1 MHPESKLRSCMAC
14 STASS
19 RLRLY
24 RSSLQS
30 PLTQSSAGH
39 RVSHWSR
46 PWTCWK
52 GRIAFDSLSILH
64 ESQYRVALCI
74 SQTTQSRHSRVA
86 PRISCCRPVLHRCST
101 ASILCKA
108 ANTSRFSEPWPSP
121 EAMASPTINERDE
134 LDQVP
139 EEDNRVAKRARL
151 SEPAPIQEQVVKV
164 TGFGNR
170 ALRSVLKGSLRSL
183 LVLVVLCIDFVRI
196 S

>member
-1 MHPESKLRSCMAC
+1 MAC

-39 RVSHWSR
+39 KVSHWSR

-52 GRIAFDSLSILH
+52 GRIAVDSITALH
-64 ESQYRVALCI
+64 NSQYRVSLCVI
-74 SQTTQSRHSRVA
+74 QRAQSRHPRAA
-86 PRISCCRPVLHRCST
+86 PRISCYRPVLYRCST
-101 ASILCKA
+101 DSILCKA
-108 ANTSRFSEPWPSP
+108 ASTSRFSEPWSSP

-139 EEDNRVAKRARL
+139 EEDSRVAKRVRL
-151 SEPAPIQEQVVKV
+151 SEPAPVQEQVVKV

-170 ALRSVLKGSLRSL
+170 ALRSVLKGGLH
-183 LVLVVLCIDFVRI
+183 
-196 S
+196 